1 MTACVLVPIEG
12 KVNSM
17 VVIHRRAKAVLAIVS
32 AAAIALT
39 GCSRGSGEDS
49 AGAGS
54 AEEVRVASLGLGDA
68 DTVLALGITPV
79 AVAPWG
85 AQGDGDPSGVGPW
98 AKELLGDAQPEVIY
112 NTASGFTA
120 DVLEQVTASDP
131 TQIIAVNQAVDQEA
145 QKSLEEIA
153 PLTMKPEGF
162 EDWQVPWEEQVKT
175 IASAVEKEEEGDKL
189 IDKAQGAFD
198 EFKESHPEL
207 NGKRAAIVMPYDGK
221 LGLYTSDDGR
231 GQFIEDLG
239 FEIPQELEGDG
250 SSFFVDYAP
259 ENYSQ
264 LNDVDYLFVL
274 DYNGAVDELKKDST
288 FQGLDVVKDGRV
300 RYLETDT
307 GNAMSMPN
315 PLTIPW
321 AVDKFEEQL

>member
-1 MTACVLVPIEG
+1 
-12 KVNSM
+12 M

-153 PLTMKPEGF
+153 PLTIKPEGF

-189 IDKAQGAFD
+189 IDKAQGSFD

-264 LNDVDYLFVL
+264 LNNVDYLFVL

>member
-1 MTACVLVPIEG
+1 
-12 KVNSM
+12 M
-17 VVIHRRAKAVLAIVS
+17 VAIHRRAKAVLAIIS
-32 AAAIALT
+32 AAAIAVT
-39 GCSRGSGEDS
+39 GCSRGSGDGSTGADS
-49 AGAGS
+49 TG
-54 AEEVRVASLGLGDA
+54 EVRVASLGLGDA

-85 AQGDGDPSGVGPW
+85 AQGDGDGSGVGPW
-98 AKELLGDAQPEVIY
+98 AKELLGDAKPEVIY

-120 DVLEQVTASDP
+120 EILEQVTASDP

-145 QKSLEEIA
+145 QKSLEDIA
-153 PLTMKPEGF
+153 PLTVKPEGF
-162 EDWQVPWEEQVKT
+162 DDWQVPWEEQVKT
-175 IASAVEKEEEGDKL
+175 IASAVDREKEGEKL
-189 IDKAQGAFD
+189 IDEAQDAFD
-198 EFKESHPEL
+198 QFKDSHPEL
-207 NGKRAAIVMPYDGK
+207 QGKRAAIVMPYDGK
-221 LGLYTSDDGR
+221 LGLYTPGDGR

-239 FEIPQELEGDG
+239 FEIPQELQGDG

-274 DYNGAVDELKKDST
+274 DYNGAADELKKDST

-300 RYLETDT
+300 RYLDTDT

-321 AVDKFEEQL
+321 AVDKFEEKL

>member
-1 MTACVLVPIEG
+1 
-12 KVNSM
+12 M

>member
-1 MTACVLVPIEG
+1 
-12 KVNSM
+12 M
-17 VVIHRRAKAVLAIVS
+17 VAIHRRAKGVLAIVS

>member
-1 MTACVLVPIEG
+1 
-12 KVNSM
+12 M
-17 VVIHRRAKAVLAIVS
+17 VAINRRAKAVLAIVS
-32 AAAIALT
+32 AVAIALT
-39 GCSRGSGEDS
+39 GCSRGSGDDS
-49 AGAGS
+49 AGVAG
-54 AEEVRVASLGLGDA
+54 ADEPRVASLGLGDA
-68 DTVLALGITPV
+68 DTVLALGLTPV

-85 AQGDGDPSGVGPW
+85 AKGDGDPSGVGPW

-120 DVLEQVTASDP
+120 EVLEQVTASDP

-145 QKSLEEIA
+145 KKSLEDIA
-153 PLTMKPEGF
+153 PLTVKPEGF
-162 EDWQVPWEEQVKT
+162 EDWQIPWEEQVKT
-175 IASAVEKEEEGDKL
+175 IAAAVDKEEEGEKL
-189 IDKAQGAFD
+189 IDQAEDALEQ
-198 EFKESHPEL
+198 FKDSHPQL
-207 NGKRAAIVMPYDGK
+207 QGKRAAIVMPYDGK
-221 LGLYTSDDGR
+221 LGLYTPGDGR

-239 FEIPQELEGDG
+239 FEIPQELQGDG

-300 RYLETDT
+300 RYLDTDT

-321 AVDKFEEQL
+321 AVDKFEEKL

>member
-1 MTACVLVPIEG
+1 
-12 KVNSM
+12 M
-17 VVIHRRAKAVLAIVS
+17 VAIHRRAKAVLAIVS

-54 AEEVRVASLGLGDA
+54 ADEVRVASLGLGDA

-207 NGKRAAIVMPYDGK
+207 NSKRAAIVMPYDGK

>member
-1 MTACVLVPIEG
+1 
-12 KVNSM
+12 M
-17 VVIHRRAKAVLAIVS
+17 VVIHRRAKAVLALVS

-54 AEEVRVASLGLGDA
+54 ADEVRVASLGLGDA

-264 LNDVDYLFVL
+264 LNNVDYLFVL

>member
-1 MTACVLVPIEG
+1 
-12 KVNSM
+12 M
-17 VVIHRRAKAVLAIVS
+17 VAIHRRAKAVLAIVS
-32 AAAIALT
+32 AAAISLT

>member
-264 LNDVDYLFVL
+264 LNNVDYLFVL

>member
-1 MTACVLVPIEG
+1 
-12 KVNSM
+12 M
-17 VVIHRRAKAVLAIVS
+17 VTINRRAKAVLAIVS

-49 AGAGS
+49 AGADS
-54 AEEVRVASLGLGDA
+54 AEEMRVASLGLGDA

-85 AQGDGDPSGVGPW
+85 AQGDGDGSGVGPW

-120 DVLEQVTASDP
+120 EVLEQVTASDP

-145 QKSLEEIA
+145 KKSLEDIA
-153 PLTMKPEGF
+153 PLTVKPEGF
-162 EDWQVPWEEQVKT
+162 EDWQIPWEEQVKT
-175 IASAVEKEEEGDKL
+175 IASAVDKEEEGEKL
-189 IDKAQGAFD
+189 IDQAEDAF
-198 EFKESHPEL
+198 EQFKDSHPEL
-207 NGKRAAIVMPYDGK
+207 QGKRAAIVMPYEGK
-221 LGLYTSDDGR
+221 LGLYTAEDGR
-231 GQFIEDLG
+231 GQFIESLG
-239 FEIPQELEGDG
+239 FDIPQELQGDG

-264 LNDVDYLFVL
+264 LNNVDYLFVL
-274 DYNGAVDELKKDST
+274 DYNGAADELKKDST

-300 RYLETDT
+300 RYLNTDT

-321 AVDKFEEQL
+321 AVNKFEEKL

>member
-1 MTACVLVPIEG
+1 
-12 KVNSM
+12 M
-17 VVIHRRAKAVLAIVS
+17 VAINRRAKAVLAIVS
-32 AAAIALT
+32 AVAIALT
-39 GCSRGSGEDS
+39 GCSRGSGDDS
-49 AGAGS
+49 AGVAG
-54 AEEVRVASLGLGDA
+54 ADEPRVASLGLGDA
-68 DTVLALGITPV
+68 DTVLALGLTPV

-85 AQGDGDPSGVGPW
+85 AQGDGDGSGVGPW

-120 DVLEQVTASDP
+120 EVLEQVTASDP

-145 QKSLEEIA
+145 KKSLEDIA
-153 PLTMKPEGF
+153 PLTVKPEGF
-162 EDWQVPWEEQVKT
+162 EDWQIPWEEQVKT
-175 IASAVEKEEEGDKL
+175 IASALDKEEEGEKL
-189 IDKAQGAFD
+189 IDQAEGAL
-198 EFKESHPEL
+198 EQFKDSHPEL
-207 NGKRAAIVMPYDGK
+207 QGKRAAIVMPYDGK
-221 LGLYTSDDGR
+221 LGLYTPGDGR

-239 FEIPQELEGDG
+239 FEIPQELQGDG

-274 DYNGAVDELKKDST
+274 DYNGAADELKKDST
-288 FQGLDVVKDGRV
+288 FQGLEVVKDGRV
-300 RYLETDT
+300 RYLDTDT

-321 AVDKFEEQL
+321 AVDKFEEKL

>member
-1 MTACVLVPIEG
+1 
-12 KVNSM
+12 M
-17 VVIHRRAKAVLAIVS
+17 VAIHRRAKAVLAIIS
-32 AAAIALT
+32 AAAIAVT

-49 AGAGS
+49 AGADS

-85 AQGDGDPSGVGPW
+85 AQGDGDGSGVGPW
-98 AKELLGDAQPEVIY
+98 AKELVGDAQPEVIY

-120 DVLEQVTASDP
+120 QVLEQVTASDP

-145 QKSLEEIA
+145 KKSLEDIA
-153 PLTMKPEGF
+153 PLTVKPEGF
-162 EDWQVPWEEQVKT
+162 EDWQIPWEEQVKT
-175 IASAVEKEEEGDKL
+175 IASALDKEEEGEKL
-189 IDKAQGAFD
+189 IDQAEDAFKQ
-198 EFKESHPEL
+198 FKDSHPEL
-207 NGKRAAIVMPYDGK
+207 QGKRAAIVMPYDGK
-221 LGLYTSDDGR
+221 LGLYTPGDGR

-239 FEIPQELEGDG
+239 FEIPQELQGDG

-274 DYNGAVDELKKDST
+274 DYNGATDELKKDST
-288 FQGLDVVKDGRV
+288 FQGLDVVTDGRV
-300 RYLETDT
+300 RYLDTDT

-321 AVDKFEEQL
+321 AVDKFEEKL

>member
-1 MTACVLVPIEG
+1 
-12 KVNSM
+12 M
-17 VVIHRRAKAVLAIVS
+17 VAIHRRAKAVLAIVS

-259 ENYSQ
+259 ENFSQ

-321 AVDKFEEQL
+321 AVDKFEEKL

>member
-1 MTACVLVPIEG
+1 
-12 KVNSM
+12 M
-17 VVIHRRAKAVLAIVS
+17 VAIHGRAKAVLAIVS

-264 LNDVDYLFVL
+264 LNNVDYLFVL

>member
-1 MTACVLVPIEG
+1 
-12 KVNSM
+12 M
-17 VVIHRRAKAVLAIVS
+17 VAINRRAKTVLAIVS
-32 AAAIALT
+32 AAAIALA

-49 AGAGS
+49 AGADS

-68 DTVLALGITPV
+68 DTVLALGLTPV

-85 AQGDGDPSGVGPW
+85 SQGDGDGSGVGPW
-98 AKELLGDAQPEVIY
+98 AKELVGDAQPEVIY

-120 DVLEQVTASDP
+120 QVLEQVTASDP

-145 QKSLEEIA
+145 KKSLEDIA
-153 PLTMKPEGF
+153 PLTVKPEGF
-162 EDWQVPWEEQVKT
+162 EDWQIPWEEQVKT
-175 IASAVEKEEEGDKL
+175 IASAVDKEEEGEKL
-189 IDKAQGAFD
+189 IDQAEDAFAQ
-198 EFKESHPEL
+198 FKDSHPEL
-207 NGKRAAIVMPYDGK
+207 QGKRAAIVMPYDGK
-221 LGLYTSDDGR
+221 LGLYTPGDGR

-239 FEIPQELEGDG
+239 FEIPQELQGDG

-259 ENYSQ
+259 ESYSQ

-274 DYNGAVDELKKDST
+274 DYNGAADELKKDST

-300 RYLETDT
+300 RYLGTDT

-321 AVDKFEEQL
+321 AVDKFEEKL

>member
-1 MTACVLVPIEG
+1 
-12 KVNSM
+12 M
-17 VVIHRRAKAVLAIVS
+17 VVIHRRAKAVLALVS

-54 AEEVRVASLGLGDA
+54 ADEVRVASLGLGDA

-153 PLTMKPEGF
+153 PLTIKPEGF

-264 LNDVDYLFVL
+264 LNNVDYLFVL

>member
-1 MTACVLVPIEG
+1 
-12 KVNSM
+12 M
-17 VVIHRRAKAVLAIVS
+17 VAINRRAKAVLAIVS

-39 GCSRGSGEDS
+39 GCSRGSGDDS
-49 AGAGS
+49 AGVAG
-54 AEEVRVASLGLGDA
+54 ADEPRVASLGLGDA
-68 DTVLALGITPV
+68 DTVLALGLTPV

-85 AQGDGDPSGVGPW
+85 SQGDGDGSGVGPW

-120 DVLEQVTASDP
+120 EVLEQVTASDP

-145 QKSLEEIA
+145 KKSLEDIA
-153 PLTMKPEGF
+153 PLTVKPEGF

-175 IASAVEKEEEGDKL
+175 IASAVDKEEEGEKL
-189 IDKAQGAFD
+189 IDQAEDAFAQ
-198 EFKESHPEL
+198 FKDSHPEL
-207 NGKRAAIVMPYDGK
+207 QGKRAAIVMPYDGK
-221 LGLYTSDDGR
+221 LGLYTPGDGR

-239 FEIPQELEGDG
+239 FEIPQELQGDG

-259 ENYSQ
+259 ESYSQ

-274 DYNGAVDELKKDST
+274 DYNGAADELKKDST

-300 RYLETDT
+300 RYLGTDT

-321 AVDKFEEQL
+321 AVDKFEEKL

>member
-1 MTACVLVPIEG
+1 
-12 KVNSM
+12 M
-17 VVIHRRAKAVLAIVS
+17 VAIHRRAKAVLAIVS

-98 AKELLGDAQPEVIY
+98 AKELLRDAQPEVIY

-153 PLTMKPEGF
+153 PLTIKPEGF

-189 IDKAQGAFD
+189 IDKAQGSFD

-264 LNDVDYLFVL
+264 LNNVDYLFVL

>member
-1 MTACVLVPIEG
+1 
-12 KVNSM
+12 M
-17 VVIHRRAKAVLAIVS
+17 VAIHGRAKAVLAIVS

-98 AKELLGDAQPEVIY
+98 AKDLLGDAQPEVIY

-198 EFKESHPEL
+198 DFKESHPEL

-264 LNDVDYLFVL
+264 LNNVDYLFVL

>member
-1 MTACVLVPIEG
+1 
-12 KVNSM
+12 M
-17 VVIHRRAKAVLAIVS
+17 VAIHRRAKAVLAIVS
-32 AAAIALT
+32 ATAIALT

-198 EFKESHPEL
+198 KFKESHPEL

-264 LNDVDYLFVL
+264 LNNVDYLFVL

>member
-1 MTACVLVPIEG
+1 
-12 KVNSM
+12 M
-17 VVIHRRAKAVLAIVS
+17 VAIHRRAKAVLAIVS

-198 EFKESHPEL
+198 KFKESHPEL

-264 LNDVDYLFVL
+264 LNNVDYLFVL

>member
-54 AEEVRVASLGLGDA
+54 ADEVRVASLGLGDA

-153 PLTMKPEGF
+153 PLTIKPEGF

-189 IDKAQGAFD
+189 IDKAQGSFD

-264 LNDVDYLFVL
+264 LNNVDYLFVL

>member
-1 MTACVLVPIEG
+1 
-12 KVNSM
+12 M
-17 VVIHRRAKAVLAIVS
+17 VAIRRRAKAVLAIVS

-153 PLTMKPEGF
+153 PLTIKPEGF

-189 IDKAQGAFD
+189 IDKAQGSFD

-264 LNDVDYLFVL
+264 LNNVDYLFVL